1 VVFLIAVIVGFLF
14 GGADQYL
21 GSLIS
26 LGPWAAS
33 VSGMSAPW
41 LVFPFAFGLSQMS
54 ARRAALVGLTA
65 TASAVIG
72 YFVLTLSP
80 LEGVSLS
87 HVDLIGFAHSQRE
100 IIVGGLVTGPLFGFL
115 GQRWRT
121 TRSWLSAALVAG
133 VLCLEPLA
141 RFAVG
146 RLDPPRDV
154 WVIEVVIGAAL
165 AAYFLIAGAVYRQ
178 RSRRPV

>member
-1 VVFLIAVIVGFLF
+1 
-14 GGADQYL
+14 
-21 GSLIS
+21 
-26 LGPWAAS
+26 
-33 VSGMSAPW
+33 M
-41 LVFPFAFGLSQMS
+41 
-54 ARRAALVGLTA
+54 
-65 TASAVIG
+65 
-72 YFVLTLSP
+72 
-80 LEGVSLS
+80 
-87 HVDLIGFAHSQRE
+87 
-100 IIVGGLVTGPLFGFL
+100 GGLVTGPLFGFL

-154 WVIEVVIGAAL
+154 WMIEVVIGAAL